1 MNWSF
6 SMRIMSPTWT
16 LCQRSSTDL
25 PLRRTCDFR
34 LLTCE
39 SLRCLC
45 CNRQTQDKRIIDSAL
60 STLSTTRAAH
70 KIVVGIFDGR
80 KEEDTDERHG
90 SGDWRQGRDERD
102 ELQYQKAQ
110 EIEIGQPLE
119 LLDQVHRHKRQQ
131 RVLGR
136 LDVVVL
142 HKTPQHKRQT
152 VYD

>member
-1 MNWSF
+1 MVVLHADNVAHLDFVPALLHRLAVAQDVRLSVVDLRVA
-6 SMRIMSPTWT
+6 SMS
-16 LCQRSSTDL
+16 LLQSTNT
-25 PLRRTCDFR
+25 RQKNNR
-34 LLTCE
+34 LG
-39 SLRCLC
+39 SL
-45 CNRQTQDKRIIDSAL
+45 NTQTK
-60 STLSTTRAAH
+60 TRATH

>member
-1 MNWSF
+1 MVVLHADNVAHLDFVPALLHRLAVAQDVRLSVVDLRVA
-6 SMRIMSPTWT
+6 SMS
-16 LCQRSSTDL
+16 LLQSTNT
-25 PLRRTCDFR
+25 R
-34 LLTCE
+34 
-39 SLRCLC
+39 
-45 CNRQTQDKRIIDSAL
+45 KRIIDSAL